1 MPTKIRLQR
10 HGKKGK
16 PFYHVVIAD
25 SRAPRDGKYI
35 EKIGI
40 YNPNTNPA
48 TIEINSE
55 KALSWLQVGAVPT
68 NTVNTI
74 LKYRGIMYKNHLLKG
89 VAKGAFTEAEAEKR
103 FDKWLNEKESKIKAK
118 TDSLSASASSEA
130 KKRLDAETAVNEKRA
145 NDIAARK
152 IKESEEAQA
161 KIAEA
166 QAPAEDV
173 VTEILDAP
181 EAPVEAEAPKAE
193 EKAAE
198 APKAEEKAVE
208 APKAE
213 EKAVEAPKAEEKTA
227 EAPKAEEKAAEAPKA
242 EEKAAE
248 APKAEKKAAEA
259 PSKEKKE

>member
-48 TIEINSE
+48 TIEVDAD

-68 NTVNTI
+68 NTVNAL
-74 LKYRGIMYKNHLLKG
+74 LKYRGVMYKNHLLKG
-89 VAKGAFTEAEAEKR
+89 VAKGAFTEAEADNR
-103 FDKWLNEKESKIKAK
+103 FDAWLKEKEAKIQGKRDK
-118 TDSLSASASSEA
+118 LSSAANTEA
-130 KKRLDAETAVNEKRA
+130 KLRMDAEAEVNAKRA

-152 IKESEEAQA
+152 IKESEEAQ
-161 KIAEA
+161 KEA
-166 QAPAEDV
+166 ADAAAPAEEVKFEAPV
-173 VTEILDAP
+173 VEAPPAEAPKAETPAPAVEEKAP
-181 EAPVEAEAPKAE
+181 EAPVAETPKAEEKKSTPAAEKKAPEAPAAE

-198 APKAEEKAVE
+198 APADK
-208 APKAE
+208 
-213 EKAVEAPKAEEKTA
+213 
-227 EAPKAEEKAAEAPKA
+227 
-242 EEKAAE
+242 
-248 APKAEKKAAEA
+248 
-259 PSKEKKE
+259 KKED